1 MEPILLI
8 VLLALFLLPS
18 ILMMRGQKKR
28 QAQVQEMRQSIQPG
42 DKIVNVAGFHAT
54 VLEHDGETMVVELA
68 PGVAVT
74 MDAAGVMRKIEPEQ
88 PQGPVETNEVPN

>member
-8 VLLALFLLPS
+8 VILALFLLPS

-28 QAQVQEMRQSIQPG
+28 QAIQPG
-42 DKIVNVAGFHAT
+42 DQIVNVAGFHAT
-54 VLEHDGETMVVELA
+54 VVEHNGETMLVELA

-74 MDAAGVMRKIEPEQ
+74 MATAGVMRKIEPVA
-88 PQGPVETNEVPN
+88 PVDTNEVPN

>member
-54 VLEHDGETMVVELA
+54 VLEHNGETMVVELA
-68 PGVAVT
+68 PGVTVT
-74 MDAAGVMRKIEPEQ
+74 MDAAGVMRKVEPEQ
-88 PQGPVETNEVPN
+88 PQGPTETNEVPN

>member
-8 VLLALFLLPS
+8 VILALFLLPS

-28 QAQVQEMRQSIQPG
+28 QAQIEQLRQSIQPG
-42 DKIVNVAGFHAT
+42 DQIVNVAGFHAT
-54 VLEHDGETMVVELA
+54 VVEHNGETMLVELV

-74 MDAAGVMRKIEPEQ
+74 MDTAGVMRKIEPVA
-88 PQGPVETNEVPN
+88 PVDTNEVPN